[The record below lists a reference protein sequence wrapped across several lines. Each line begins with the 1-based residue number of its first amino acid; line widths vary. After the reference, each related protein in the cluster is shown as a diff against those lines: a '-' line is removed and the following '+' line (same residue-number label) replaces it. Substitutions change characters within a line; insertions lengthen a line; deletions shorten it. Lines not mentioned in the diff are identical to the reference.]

1 MTHTY
6 NFIQIILRE
15 RERELFLVL
24 FEERDFYFI
33 KKKAQVTA
41 MELEREG
48 KRLRG
53 AKKRRK

>member
-41 MELEREG
+41 MELEREV